1 MAILP
6 IIDFYRYICSWKYGI
21 NMIENIIGRKDEKEL
36 LARIWESRQSEFVA
50 VCGRRRVGKT
60 FLVREYFE
68 GQMVFQVSGIANGNM
83 GEQLKNFCYSL
94 RRYGAALSEMPADW
108 IDAFELLI
116 RYLASLPEG
125 RKVVFLDELPWMDT
139 AGANFISALE
149 HFWNG
154 WASARRDIILIVCG
168 SATSWMMDN
177 LINNHG
183 GLYGRLTHR
192 IMLRPFSLGEAER
205 FLAANDVRLSRY
217 EVAEAYMVL
226 GGIPY
231 YLNMLDSRLSLAQN
245 IDRLL
250 FNPNGELYNEFD
262 MLYRSLFSHS
272 DIYIKVVECLNS
284 RGYGMT
290 RTEIVESTGLKSGK
304 TLSTVLANLESCGF
318 IRKYANYGCAD
329 RKALYQLVDFFTL
342 FYFRFLRH
350 SSFRNLQYWS
360 ALQRTPRFYAWA
372 GVSFEILAM
381 EHIAQ
386 IKKRLGISGVATS
399 VYSWRSRSA
408 GAGDQRAAQIDMV
421 IERADNTIN
430 VCEMKFSEG
439 EFSISK
445 DYDKVLRNK
454 IERFLQETKSR
465 KSVQL
470 TFVTSY
476 GLKKG
481 MYAGVAQN
489 EVVLDDLFLS

>member
-1 MAILP
+1 
-6 IIDFYRYICSWKYGI
+6 
-21 NMIENIIGRKDEKEL
+21 MIENIIGRKEEKEL
-36 LARIWESRQSEFVA
+36 LARIWQSNQSEFVA

-68 GQMVFQVSGIANGNM
+68 EQMVFQVSGIANGNTS
-83 GEQLKNFCYSL
+83 EQLKNFYYTL
-94 RRYGAALSEMPADW
+94 RRYDSTVSEMPKDW

-116 RYLASLPEG
+116 RYLSALTLE

-139 AGANFISALE
+139 LGGNFIAALE

-154 WASARRDIILIVCG
+154 WASARRDIVLIVCG
-168 SATSWMMDN
+168 SATSWMMDK

-192 IMLRPFSLGEAER
+192 IMLKAFSLGETEQ
-205 FLAANDVRLSRY
+205 FLLAKGVHLSRY

-231 YLNMLDSRLSLAQN
+231 YLNMLDHRMSLAQN
-245 IDRLL
+245 VDRLL

-272 DIYIKVVECLNS
+272 EVYVKVVECLNN

-290 RTEIVESTGLKSGK
+290 RSEIVEATGLKSGK
-304 TLSTVLANLESCGF
+304 MLTTVLANLESCGF
-318 IRKYANYGCAD
+318 IRKYASYGCSD

-342 FYFRFLRH
+342 FYFRFLRE

-386 IKKRLGISGVATS
+386 IKKKLGISGVATS

-408 GAGDQRAAQIDMV
+408 EKDGERAAQIDMV

-430 VCEMKFSEG
+430 LCEMKFSED
-439 EFSISK
+439 EYAISK

-454 IERFLQETKSR
+454 IVRFQEETKSR
-465 KSVQL
+465 KSIQL

-481 MYAGVAQN
+481 MYAGIAQN
-489 EVVLDDLFLS
+489 EVVLDDLFE

>member
-1 MAILP
+1 
-6 IIDFYRYICSWKYGI
+6 
-21 NMIENIIGRKDEKEL
+21 MIENIIGRKEEKEL
-36 LARIWESRQSEFVA
+36 LARIWQSKQSEFVA

-68 GQMVFQVSGIANGNM
+68 EQMVFQVSGIANGNTS
-83 GEQLKNFCYSL
+83 EQLKNFYYTLC
-94 RRYGAALSEMPADW
+94 RYDSTVSEMPKDW

-116 RYLASLPEG
+116 RYLSSLTLE

-139 AGANFISALE
+139 FGGNFIAALE

-154 WASARRDIILIVCG
+154 WASARRDIVLIVCG
-168 SATSWMMDN
+168 SATSWMMDK

-192 IMLRPFSLGEAER
+192 IMLKAFSLGETEQ
-205 FLAANDVRLSRY
+205 FLQAKGVHLSRY
-217 EVAEAYMVL
+217 EVAEAYMIL

-231 YLNMLDSRLSLAQN
+231 YLNMLDHRMSLAQN
-245 IDRLL
+245 VDRLL

-272 DIYIKVVECLNS
+272 EVYVKVVECLNN

-290 RTEIVESTGLKSGK
+290 RSEIVEATGLKSGK
-304 TLSTVLANLESCGF
+304 MLTTVLANLESCGF
-318 IRKYANYGCAD
+318 IRKYASYGCAD

-342 FYFRFLRH
+342 FYFRFLRK

-381 EHIAQ
+381 EHIDQ
-386 IKKRLGISGVATS
+386 IKKKLGISGVATS

-408 GAGDQRAAQIDMV
+408 EKGNERAAQIDMV

-430 VCEMKFSEG
+430 LCEMKFSED
-439 EFSISK
+439 EYVISK
-445 DYDKVLRNK
+445 DYDKMLRNK
-454 IERFLQETKSR
+454 IVRFQEETKSR
-465 KSVQL
+465 KSIQL

-481 MYAGVAQN
+481 MYAGIAQN
-489 EVVLDDLFLS
+489 EVVLDDLFE

>member
-1 MAILP
+1 M
-6 IIDFYRYICSWKYGI
+6 K
-21 NMIENIIGRKDEKEL
+21 ENIIGRKEEMDA

-68 GQMVFQVSGIANGNM
+68 EQMVFQVSGIANGNTS
-83 GEQLKNFCYSL
+83 EQLKNFYYTL
-94 RRYGAALSEMPADW
+94 RRYDASVSEAPKDW

-116 RYLASLPEG
+116 QYLASLPMG

-139 AGANFISALE
+139 PGANFISALE

-154 WASARRDIILIVCG
+154 WASARKDIVLIVCG
-168 SATSWMMDN
+168 SATSWMMDK

-192 IMLRPFSLGEAER
+192 MMLQSFSLAEAEQ
-205 FLAANDVRLSRY
+205 FLAAKGIRLSRY
-217 EVAEAYMVL
+217 EVAEAYMIL

-231 YLNMLDSRLSLAQN
+231 YLDMLDNRLSLSQN

-272 DIYIKVVECLNS
+272 DIYVKVVECLNN
-284 RGYGMT
+284 RGYGMS
-290 RTEIVESTGLKSGK
+290 RAEIVEATGLKSGK
-304 TLSTVLANLESCGF
+304 MLTTVLTNLESCGF
-318 IRKYANYGCAD
+318 IRKYANYGCTD

-342 FYFRFLRH
+342 FYFRFLRE

-360 ALQRTPRFYAWA
+360 TLQRTPRFYAWA
-372 GVSFEILAM
+372 GISFEILAM
-381 EHIAQ
+381 EHILQ
-386 IKKRLGISGVATS
+386 IKKKLGISGVATN
-399 VYSWRSRSA
+399 VYSWRSKSA
-408 GAGDQRAAQIDMV
+408 GDEDGRAAQIDMV

-430 VCEMKFSEG
+430 ICEMKFSED
-439 EFSISK
+439 EFAISK

-454 IERFLQETKSR
+454 IVRFQEETKSR
-465 KSVQL
+465 KSIQL

-476 GLKKG
+476 GVKKG
-481 MYAGVAQN
+481 MYSGIVQN
-489 EVVLDDLFLS
+489 EVVLDDLFS

>member
-1 MAILP
+1 
-6 IIDFYRYICSWKYGI
+6 
-21 NMIENIIGRKDEKEL
+21 MIENIIGRKEEKEL
-36 LARIWESRQSEFVA
+36 LARIWQSRQSEFVA
-50 VCGRRRVGKT
+50 VCGRRRIGKT

-68 GQMVFQVSGIANGNM
+68 EQMVFQVSGIANGNTN
-83 GEQLKNFCYSL
+83 EQLKNFYYTL
-94 RRYGAALSEMPADW
+94 RRYDSTVSEIPKDW

-116 RYLASLPEG
+116 RYLSALTLE

-139 AGANFISALE
+139 LGGNFIAALE

-154 WASARRDIILIVCG
+154 WASTRRDIVLIVCG
-168 SATSWMMDN
+168 SATSWMMDK

-192 IMLRPFSLGEAER
+192 IMLKAFSLGEAEQ
-205 FLAANDVRLSRY
+205 FLQAKGVHLSRY
-217 EVAEAYMVL
+217 EVTETYMVL

-231 YLNMLDSRLSLAQN
+231 YLNMLDYRMSLAQN
-245 IDRLL
+245 VDRLL

-272 DIYIKVVECLNS
+272 EVYVKVVECLNN

-290 RTEIVESTGLKSGK
+290 RSEIVEATGLKSGK
-304 TLSTVLANLESCGF
+304 MLTTVLANLESCGF
-318 IRKYANYGCAD
+318 IRKYASYGCAD

-342 FYFRFLRH
+342 FYFRFLRE

-386 IKKRLGISGVATS
+386 IKKKLGISGVATS

-408 GAGDQRAAQIDMV
+408 EKEYERAAQIDMV

-430 VCEMKFSEG
+430 LCEMKFSEG
-439 EFSISK
+439 EYVISK

-454 IERFLQETKSR
+454 IVRFQEETKSR
-465 KSVQL
+465 KSIQL
-470 TFVTSY
+470 TFVTSD

-481 MYAGVAQN
+481 MYAGIAQN
-489 EVVLDDLFLS
+489 EVVLDDLFE